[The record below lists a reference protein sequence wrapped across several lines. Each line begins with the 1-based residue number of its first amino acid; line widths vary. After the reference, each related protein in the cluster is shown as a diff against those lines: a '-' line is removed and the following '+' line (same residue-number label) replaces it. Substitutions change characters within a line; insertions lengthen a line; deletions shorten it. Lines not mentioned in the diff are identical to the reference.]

1 MNNHTQVII
10 IGGGVIGICTAYYLW
25 KEGVSVT
32 VIEKEDVGSGC
43 SFGNAG
49 YVSPSHFIPLASPGI
64 IAKGLRWM
72 LNPVSPFYIKPRLS
86 ADLIS
91 WVWKFRGAASPVR
104 ASRAMPVLANMNLAS
119 AGLYKELANVNGL
132 DFGFKNNGLFMLYNT
147 DKGEKEELE
156 TASKAKRIGIEARP
170 LSREEIN
177 KLDPGIRTHARGGV
191 YYPQDCHMEPARFVQ
206 GLGKYIEQNGVK
218 ILSSTTV
225 LGFEKSNGRITAVR
239 TSGGDVSAEEI
250 VLAGGSW
257 SPGIVQDLHIKL
269 PVQPAKGYS
278 VTIEKPPRKM
288 SIPAILAEAK
298 VAITPMGEKLRFAGT
313 LELAGHDL
321 SINTRRVHAILNA
334 VPRYLSDIN
343 PADYMSIQPWA
354 GLRPCSP
361 DGLPFIGRFTEF
373 SNLIAA
379 TGHAMLGLSLG
390 PITGKLVSE
399 VITRKPPTINLD
411 LLQPDRFS

>member
-1 MNNHTQVII
+1 MNNNVIVV
-10 IGGGVIGICTAYYLW
+10 GGGVIGICTAYYLM

-32 VIEKEDVGSGC
+32 VIEKEEVGSGC

-72 LNPVSPFYIKPRLS
+72 LNPVSPFYIKPRLDV
-86 ADLIS
+86 DLIS
-91 WVWKFRGAASPVR
+91 WLLKFRDAANPAR
-104 ASRAMPVLANMNLAS
+104 ASRAMPVLAAMNLAS
-119 AGLYKELANVNGL
+119 AGLFKELATAEGL
-132 DFGFKNNGLFMLYNT
+132 DFSFKNNGLFMLYNT

-156 TASKAKRIGIEARP
+156 TASKAKQVGIEARP
-170 LSREEIN
+170 VTREEIN
-177 KLDPGIRTHARGGV
+177 ELDPCIRTHARGGV

-206 GLGKYIEQNGVK
+206 GLGRYVERNGVK

-225 LGFEKSNGRITAVR
+225 LGFEKSDGRITVVR
-239 TSGGDVSAEEI
+239 TSGGDLAAGEI

-257 SPGIVQDLHIKL
+257 SPGIVRDLHIKL

-278 VTIEKPPRKM
+278 VTIENPPRKM
-288 SIPAILAEAK
+288 SVPVMLTEAK

-334 VPRYLSDIN
+334 VPRYLADIN
-343 PADYMSIQPWA
+343 PSDFMSIEPWA

-361 DGLPFIGRFTEF
+361 DGLPFVGRFQAF
-373 SNLIAA
+373 NNLIAA
-379 TGHAMLGLSLG
+379 TGHAMLGLSLA

-399 VITRKPPTINLD
+399 IITRKSPTIGLD